1 LIDLSPRWRRL
12 GGIAAAAEDV
22 KDDRSA
28 RLAMAQALVKDLPA
42 TLPAWQAGVI
52 DSLGAG
58 DR

>member
-1 LIDLSPRWRRL
+1 MN
-12 GGIAAAAEDV
+12 
-22 KDDRSA
+22 

-42 TLPAWQAGVI
+42 TLAAWQAGVI